1 MNTQTNATLRSR
13 IIDLLDR
20 VGAFESIIGFP
31 VGRDAINP
39 MLLHATPDSDTE
51 KLYDFLCLHWKMLP
65 TEFAPSRER
74 LCSPLRQEWE
84 MIKRDWEQSH
94 A

>member
-13 IIDLLDR
+13 LIDLLIL
-20 VGAFESIIGFP
+20 VGAFECIIRFP
-31 VGRDAINP
+31 AGRDTINP
-39 MLLHATPDSDTE
+39 LLIHSIPDNE
-51 KLYDFLCLHWKMLP
+51 LYDFLCLHWKMLP
-65 TEFAPSRER
+65 IEFAPSWER

-84 MIKRDWEQSH
+84 MIKQDWAQSH